1 MAPKVLHYMA
11 AFSSPSQTFLYD
23 LICALRD
30 RGLESAVATRRRA
43 LEKERPFEPVFIVK
57 SRNPI
62 KRWLGQMRDPEHLEL
77 RNPAGIRKLV
87 QRWQPNLLHAH
98 TGMSGIRLSRAMDD
112 QHINLPLIVSFHG
125 SDVNAN
131 PTRIKGYRKQLEILL
146 QRTNTLFITPSE
158 FLRRRL
164 IDRHGAV
171 AQRCIVIPNAVHQ
184 SFVSEKKS
192 HSRGDGTVTIL
203 CNGRLTEVKGHR
215 YLLQAFAKVIQHGA
229 NARLVLVGKGE
240 LKAEL
245 QQQAQELG
253 VAERVT
259 FTDYIPHKA
268 LPSTLQQADIY
279 VQPSVVSRKKE
290 EESFGV
296 AALEA
301 CAMGLPVIVSRCG
314 GLPELLPKE
323 EAMTVEPGNSDEIA
337 AALMVLINDE
347 PRRQAYAERCR
358 LNALQHF
365 TADKVYPRY
374 LELYRKMLGEEA
386 K

>member
-1 MAPKVLHYMA
+1 MA

-30 RGLESAVATRRRA
+30 RGLESAVATRRRT

-57 SRNPI
+57 SRNPV
-62 KRWLGQMRDPEHLEL
+62 KRWLGQLRDPAHLAL
-77 RNPAGIRKLV
+77 RNPAAIRKVV
-87 QRWQPNLLHAH
+87 QSWHPNLLHAH

-112 QHINLPLIVSFHG
+112 QHIILPLVVSFHG

-131 PTRIKGYRKQLEILL
+131 PTRIKGYQEQLELL
-146 QRTNTLFITPSE
+146 LKRDKTIFITPSD

-164 IDRHGAV
+164 IERHGAV
-171 AQRCIVIPNAVHQ
+171 PERCLVIPNAVNDR
-184 SFVSEKKS
+184 FVSSTEG
-192 HSRGDGTVTIL
+192 HARGSGAVTIL

-215 YLLQAFAKVIQHGA
+215 YLLQAFAKVVQLGVD
-229 NARLVLVGKGE
+229 ARLVLVGKGE

-245 QQQAQELG
+245 QQLVQALD
-253 VAERVT
+253 VTERVT
-259 FTDYIPHKA
+259 FADYIPHKE
-268 LPSTLQQADIY
+268 LPAVLQQADIY
-279 VQPSVVSRKKE
+279 IQPSVVSRKKE

-314 GLPELLPKE
+314 GLPELLPQE
-323 EAMTVEPGNSDEIA
+323 EAMSVEPGNVDEIA
-337 AALMVLINDE
+337 AALMALINDE

-358 LNALQHF
+358 QKAIEHF

-374 LELYRKMLGEEA
+374 LDLYQKMLGEETR
-386 K
+386 